1 MKVGQWPGCVA
12 DWGVG
17 KASTGTP
24 FVIITLSV
32 DVDGS
37 LESIDWTGYLTQD
50 AKDKTIETLQKL
62 GFNGNL
68 AGLAGGRDSACIEG
82 GKEIV
87 AVIVSEPYKG
97 EDKFKVKWINL
108 KGEQY
113 GLKKVGL
120 DEGLAI
126 LNQFKAD
133 FLAAKPKAKAGGLNL
148 ND

>member
-1 MKVGQWPGCVA
+1 MKVGQWRGCVD

-24 FVIITLSV
+24 FVVISLSV

-37 LESIDWTGYLTQD
+37 LESIDWKGYLTD
-50 AKDKTIETLQKL
+50 GAKDKTIETLMKL

-68 AGLAGGRDSACIEG
+68 AGLAGGRDSGCIEG

-87 AVIVSEPYKG
+87 ADVMNEPYKG
-97 EDKFKVKWINL
+97 EDKFKVQWINL
-108 KGEQY
+108 KGEQH
-113 GLKKVGL
+113 GIKKVGL
-120 DEGLAI
+120 DEGLSI

-133 FLAAKPKAKAGGLNL
+133 FMAAKPNKGLDL
-148 ND
+148 